1 MVYETRYCMN
11 IFLSHFLYLFGISV
25 AILFSGLAVPV
36 PRISPWRQ
44 AVVPPPA
51 VSGAWE
57 AVEVLFFFKIATG
70 IELALYG
77 GLVVWNINFIFHNIW
92 DNPSH

>member
-1 MVYETRYCMN
+1 M
-11 IFLSHFLYLFGISV
+11 
-25 AILFSGLAVPV
+25 PV

-57 AVEVLFFFKIATG
+57 AVEMSFFFQDCNWDRIG
-70 IELALYG
+70 IIWLVG
-77 GLVVWNINFIFHNIW
+77 GLEHQFYF
-92 DNPSH
+92 P

>member
-1 MVYETRYCMN
+1 MVYEMRYCIN
-11 IFLSHFLYLFGISV
+11 IFLSHFLYLCGISV

-57 AVEVLFFFKIATG
+57 AVEMPFFFQDCNWDRIG
-70 IELALYG
+70 ITWPVG
-77 GLVVWNINFIFHNIW
+77 GLEHQFYF
-92 DNPSH
+92 P